1 MADPRTT
8 YFRRLRRLRRSA
20 RRWSVLAT
28 TLAGA
33 TAVLLPY
40 HGIGL
45 PDVFWAAGAGGSAA
59 LAWWRWQDARAQAA
73 LPAPPEPPPVLPADR
88 TRHVIEAVL
97 AGIPGGRTAVD
108 EMRRAQGRA
117 RLRGLAVA
125 PGWARLDRAA
135 QTLAGL
141 SGRLGPGA
149 EPALQEAADAER
161 SLREIAVRA
170 ADVERALRLAPDD
183 ARAPLAEAH
192 TAMLTQFGTGVDAYE
207 RVVAAA
213 AGYVAEDGR
222 MHADAASVARL
233 SDAADLLQGI
243 ATGLSELRTVN
254 GWPQP
259 PLSTPM

>member
-1 MADPRTT
+1 MADPRAQ
-8 YFRRLRRLRRSA
+8 YFRRLRRLRRAA

-73 LPAPPEPPPVLPADR
+73 LPAPEPVPALPAER
-88 TRHVIEAVL
+88 TRRVIETVL
-97 AGIPGGRTAVD
+97 ASIPGGRTAMD
-108 EMRRAQGRA
+108 EMHRAQARA
-117 RLRGLAVA
+117 RMRGLAVA

-170 ADVERALRLAPDD
+170 ADVERALRMAPEDV
-183 ARAPLAEAH
+183 REPLAEAH
-192 TAMLTQFGTGVDAYE
+192 TAMLAQFGNGVDAYE

-222 MHADAASVARL
+222 MHADAASVTRL

-243 ATGLSELRTVN
+243 AGGLSELRTIK